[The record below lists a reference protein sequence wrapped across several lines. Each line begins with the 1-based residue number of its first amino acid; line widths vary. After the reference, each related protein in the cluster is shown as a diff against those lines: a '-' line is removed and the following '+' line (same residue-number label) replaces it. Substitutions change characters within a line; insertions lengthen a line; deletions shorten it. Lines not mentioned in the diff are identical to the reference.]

1 MEGFWAKSEIGKGTS
16 FIFTLPMF
24 KAEKKDLHFR
34 FILGREF
41 LRAQKAGVPLTLFL
55 IEVMNGKDDEKN
67 IFLGPLEE
75 KVKQCLWRNSDITMK
90 REHEKTLAAICEADL
105 KGAQVIQERI
115 KEKVLKPFEESFDP
129 PPVTKLGVATYPEEA
144 LSEKELFR
152 MAQERLRGQKMNKKK
167 ILVVDDEVDLVE
179 TLRFPLEMEG
189 FNVLVSYN
197 GEDALTQA
205 RKENPDLILLD
216 LMLPKLDGYKVCRL
230 LKFDERYKHIP
241 ILMLTA
247 KTQEKDKLLG
257 KETGANEYITKPFD
271 IDELMKK
278 VKAYLNK

>member
-1 MEGFWAKSEIGKGTS
+1 MS
-16 FIFTLPMF
+16 
-24 KAEKKDLHFR
+24 
-34 FILGREF
+34 
-41 LRAQKAGVPLTLFL
+41 
-55 IEVMNGKDDEKN
+55 KN
-67 IFLGPLEE
+67 
-75 KVKQCLWRNSDITMK
+75 
-90 REHEKTLAAICEADL
+90 
-105 KGAQVIQERI
+105 
-115 KEKVLKPFEESFDP
+115 
-129 PPVTKLGVATYPEEA
+129 
-144 LSEKELFR
+144 
-152 MAQERLRGQKMNKKK
+152 K

-197 GEDALTQA
+197 GEDALNKA

-247 KTQEKDKLLG
+247 KTQQKDKLLG
-257 KETGANEYITKPFD
+257 QETGADEYITKPFE

-278 VKAYLNK
+278 IKAYLNK

>member
-1 MEGFWAKSEIGKGTS
+1 M
-16 FIFTLPMF
+16 
-24 KAEKKDLHFR
+24 
-34 FILGREF
+34 
-41 LRAQKAGVPLTLFL
+41 
-55 IEVMNGKDDEKN
+55 
-67 IFLGPLEE
+67 
-75 KVKQCLWRNSDITMK
+75 
-90 REHEKTLAAICEADL
+90 
-105 KGAQVIQERI
+105 
-115 KEKVLKPFEESFDP
+115 
-129 PPVTKLGVATYPEEA
+129 
-144 LSEKELFR
+144 
-152 MAQERLRGQKMNKKK
+152 GQKR

-179 TLRFPLEMEG
+179 TIRFPLEMEG

-197 GEDALTQA
+197 GEDALNQA

-257 KETGANEYITKPFD
+257 KETGADEYITKPFD

-278 VKAYLNK
+278 VKAYLSK